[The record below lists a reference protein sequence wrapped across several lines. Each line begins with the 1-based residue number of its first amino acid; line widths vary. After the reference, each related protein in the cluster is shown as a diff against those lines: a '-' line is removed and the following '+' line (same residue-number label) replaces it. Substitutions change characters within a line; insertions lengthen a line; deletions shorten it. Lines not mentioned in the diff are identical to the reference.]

1 MSLLLIDMDG
11 TLREPLSGQ
20 QHFQH
25 PKDQRIIVGADIA
38 IRAYK
43 DDWMIVGITN
53 QGGVAAGHKSM
64 QECINGQTQT
74 YSAKF
79 AVCRR
84 SPRR

>member
-1 MSLLLIDMDG
+1 
-11 TLREPLSGQ
+11 
-20 QHFQH
+20 
-25 PKDQRIIVGADIA
+25 
-38 IRAYK
+38 
-43 DDWMIVGITN
+43 MIVGITN